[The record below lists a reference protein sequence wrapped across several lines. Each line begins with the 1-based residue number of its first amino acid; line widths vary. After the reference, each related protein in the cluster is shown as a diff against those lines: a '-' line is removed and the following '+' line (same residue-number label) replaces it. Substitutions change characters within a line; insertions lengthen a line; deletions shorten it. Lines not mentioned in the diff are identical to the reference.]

1 MIFLRFFTSKLG
13 LYALAVLA
21 VVGFVLWLR
30 WDAVQDEREK
40 AQRRANEA
48 RIEHIDDARA
58 RRNEIQNLDND
69 SLLDR
74 LIKRVSP
81 GDE

>member
-1 MIFLRFFTSKLG
+1 VIFLRFFTSKLG
-13 LYALAVLA
+13 LYALLALA

-40 AQRRANEA
+40 AKARAAEK

-58 RRNEIQNLDND
+58 RRNEIQTLDDD

-74 LIKRVSP
+74 LLKRVSP

>member
-1 MIFLRFFTSKLG
+1 MTILRFFTSKLG
-13 LYALAVLA
+13 LYALLALA
-21 VVGFVLWLR
+21 VVGFGLWLR

-74 LIKRVSP
+74 LLKRVSP